1 MSIYSHAYEIRENR
15 ACCQSSNYHLPANC
29 LTIIFHCSKHS
40 IVLSTLLKK
49 DDVLKPISNPMI
61 SEQLFSRLG
70 ANFITHEAL
79 EKGTLL
85 GMEKRTVESTLTRW
99 CKKGLI
105 LRVQQGKYV
114 RNDLK
119 DKKKNG

>member
-1 MSIYSHAYEIRENR
+1 M
-15 ACCQSSNYHLPANC
+15 L
-29 LTIIFHCSKHS
+29 
-40 IVLSTLLKK
+40 K

-70 ANFITHEAL
+70 ANFSTHEAL

-85 GMEKRTVESTLTRW
+85 GMEKRTVESALTRW

>member
-1 MSIYSHAYEIRENR
+1 MLSIK
-15 ACCQSSNYHLPANC
+15 QLPFTGQLPHNH
-29 LTIIFHCSKHS
+29 FP
-40 IVLSTLLKK
+40 LLQALPR
-49 DDVLKPISNPMI
+49 VEHPPEERRCAQAPMI

-70 ANFITHEAL
+70 ANFSTHEAL

-85 GMEKRTVESTLTRW
+85 GMEKRTVESALTRW

>member
-40 IVLSTLLKK
+40 LVLSTLLKK
-49 DDVLKPISNPMI
+49 DDVLQAPMI

-85 GMEKRTVESTLTRW
+85 GMEKRTVESALTRW

-119 DKKKNG
+119 DKEKNG